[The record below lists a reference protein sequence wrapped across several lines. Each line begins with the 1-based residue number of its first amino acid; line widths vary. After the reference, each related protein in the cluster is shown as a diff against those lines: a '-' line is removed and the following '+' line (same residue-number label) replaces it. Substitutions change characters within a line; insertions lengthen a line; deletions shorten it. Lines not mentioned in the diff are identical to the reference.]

1 MCKNI
6 FLNNYEFIIKD
17 IEEEVELF
25 LFVENWKNKE
35 ENYKER

>member
-1 MCKNI
+1 MCKI
-6 FLNNYEFIIKD
+6 FFLNNNEFIIKD

-35 ENYKER
+35 ENYKEG